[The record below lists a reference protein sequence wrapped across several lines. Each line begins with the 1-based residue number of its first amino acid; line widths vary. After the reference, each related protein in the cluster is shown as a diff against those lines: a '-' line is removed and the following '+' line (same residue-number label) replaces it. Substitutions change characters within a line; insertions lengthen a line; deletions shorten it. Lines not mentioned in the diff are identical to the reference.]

1 LEGRGSRWG
10 GGTVGLVVVTRHLG
24 GNAFSENQIV
34 REQENAV
41 IRKTPRCNYLSYL
54 FLPAR

>member
-1 LEGRGSRWG
+1 MQLVRMAID
-10 GGTVGLVVVTRHLG
+10 TVGLVVVTRHLG

-54 FLPAR
+54 YLPAR